1 MFPHRPIA
9 AVVAA
14 VAFLLVCGNSARAG
28 FLSVAGAGNIL
39 NPSTNPTG
47 ATADFFNDA
56 PTNNLVHGWNE
67 VQNFRL
73 DRDLYVDATHMG
85 HYHSNADLGGFN
97 QFKISQGTIISSQLL
112 YYDPAKQ
119 TTIAH
124 VTFTFNAPILGVI
137 VASNRFHNSAHG
149 NIDYLLASD
158 FLGNPLT
165 TYPTAH
171 FKDRGLELDGRDRF
185 VISATGYSITLNLM
199 ANTPG
204 DQIRVITGQTPGNLR
219 FVPAPPGAVLAAIGL
234 ASVGLGR
241 LVRRKRRSSSQ
252 SLGA

>member
-1 MFPHRPIA
+1 VFPHRPIGA
-9 AVVAA
+9 AVAA
-14 VAFLLVCGNSARAG
+14 VAILLVSGNFARAG

-39 NPSTNPTG
+39 NPSTTPTG

-85 HYHSNADLGGFN
+85 YYHSNADLGGFH
-97 QFKISQGTIISSQLL
+97 QFKINQGTIISSQML

-119 TTIAH
+119 TTVAH

-137 VASNRFHNSAHG
+137 VESDRFHNTAHG
-149 NIDYLLASD
+149 KTDSLLASD

-165 TYPTAH
+165 TYPTRH
-171 FKDRGLELDGRDRF
+171 FEDRGLELDGRDRF
-185 VISATGYSITLNLM
+185 VISATGYSITLNLT

-234 ASVGLGR
+234 ASIGLGR
-241 LVRRKRRSSSQ
+241 LLRRKRHSESQ
-252 SLGA
+252 SLSA